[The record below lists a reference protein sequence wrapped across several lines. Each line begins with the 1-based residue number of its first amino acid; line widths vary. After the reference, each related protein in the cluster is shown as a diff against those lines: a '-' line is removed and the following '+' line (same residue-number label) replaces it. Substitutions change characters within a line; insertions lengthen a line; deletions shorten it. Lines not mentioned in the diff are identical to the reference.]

1 MESISLFF
9 DIVKFAD
16 LRKNSHVEKMKIA
29 DVSRT
34 QGVCYAFFLSNL
46 GKVKLCQLSS

>member
-16 LRKNSHVEKMKIA
+16 FRKNSHVEKMKIA

-34 QGVCYAFFLSNL
+34 QGLRHVTHAFFKSNL
-46 GKVKLCQLSS
+46 GKV